1 MTDDNLTPEQVAMVN
16 VGYWAILKKIRLQAG
31 LYTLKNF
38 EYQIEPMSFSGR
50 RICYLKARQCFG
62 GTITEVL
69 KDLHGMIY
77 RKYKLGVAHIF
88 PTNDEVGEFSKS
100 IFKPLIANNPLTIG
114 KYVKNV
120 AGSTDTTSLK
130 NVNGGMLYLR
140 GARLSQNIGE
150 STESTSSKT
159 SAFSADKVVFD
170 EVDFMAAESI
180 AKYIASM
187 GMSPHQHEVYLGNP
201 SHEDFGIDLI
211 FKQSDQRYWFR
222 KCSSCG
228 KEPPQGADYYWF
240 SEVSNGW
247 VCAEL
252 SFPECVKTRTDGT
265 GYVGCNKCGKPV
277 PVWAGDGSA
286 KWVPKYPEKT
296 NYMQG
301 YMASQLMT
309 PFHDPAEILEAYFNP
324 PLGNLADVYRLR
336 LGRPYSAKEDK
347 LRKQDVLANCG
358 GDMPAVKH
366 NGPCA
371 MGVDVGKRYHAVT
384 IGVKTAEDR
393 YEILRTIKADGFQE
407 VRNLAK
413 RYNVK
418 SDVVDIGPYYEA
430 ARQYQKGSGHKTFL
444 CEYKDT
450 QSIDEVF
457 NDNTGECKV
466 NKTAIFDKSHRLLT
480 TGHIRLACQCPETEE
495 FARQC
500 CNCAK
505 FEEKDKRK
513 GTIVF
518 RYRKTGD
525 RMDDFRSSLNYFLLA
540 AGGHR
545 IGYPKDCLKNRTFN
559 AKVES
564 DYERV

>member
-1 MTDDNLTPEQVAMVN
+1 MTLTPNEIASRN
-16 VGYWAILKKIRLQAG
+16 PGYWAVLKKIKLQAG
-31 LYTLKNF
+31 LYTTKGF
-38 EYQIEPMSFSGR
+38 EYQYEPMNSKAR
-50 RICYLKARQCFG
+50 RICYMKARQCFG
-62 GTITEVL
+62 GTISEVL

-77 RKYKLGVAHIF
+77 KHYKLGVAHIF

-100 IFKPLIANNPLTIG
+100 IFKPLIANNRLSIG

-120 AGSTDTTSLK
+120 SGGTDTTSLK
-130 NVNGGMLYLR
+130 NVNGAMLYLR

-159 SAFSADKVVFD
+159 SAFSADKIVFD

-222 KCSSCG
+222 KCSCG
-228 KEPPQGADYYWF
+228 HWT
-240 SEVSNGW
+240 
-247 VCAEL
+247 CAEE
-252 SFPECVKTRTDGT
+252 SFPQCVKIRPDGT
-265 GYVGCNKCGKPV
+265 GYVGCDKCGKEV
-277 PVWAGDGSA
+277 PVWAGEGSA
-286 KWVPKYPEKT
+286 EWVPKYPEKS
-296 NYMQG
+296 NYMHG

-309 PFHDPAEILEAYFNP
+309 PFNDPADLLEAFVNP

-336 LGRPYSAKEDK
+336 LGRAYSAREDK

-358 GDMPAVKH
+358 GDMVPMRH
-366 NGPCA
+366 SGPCA
-371 MGVDVGKRYHAVT
+371 MGVDVGKRYHAVV
-384 IGVKTAEDR
+384 IGVKTNEDS
-393 YEILRTIKADGFQE
+393 YELLRAVKADGFQE
-407 VRNLAK
+407 VRDLAK

-430 ARQYQKGSGHKTFL
+430 AREYQKSSGHKTFL

-450 QSIDEVF
+450 QSVDEIF
-457 NDNTGECKV
+457 NENTGEVKV
-466 NKTAIFDKSHRLLT
+466 NRTGIFDKSQRLLT
-480 TGHIRLACQCPETEE
+480 NGHVRLPRQCPETEE

-513 GTIVF
+513 GTITF

-525 RMDDFRSSLNYFLLA
+525 RMDDLRSAFNYFLIA
-540 AGGHR
+540 SGGHR
-545 IGYPKDCLKNRTFN
+545 IGYPKEYTKNTSTT
-559 AKVES
+559 VES